1 MSIRTSVR
9 ESSLPIRDV
18 SIKRETG
25 VICTQ
30 LITSANSR
38 RNAVL
43 LLGTLVLSVE
53 LRGQVSE
60 ISDQMSQIRM

>member
-25 VICTQ
+25 VICT
-30 LITSANSR
+30 LLMTSANSR
-38 RNAVL
+38 KNAVL